1 MYFENSLDDCICS
14 QLIVFIL
21 FFIFLMMIWVFFC
34 HQTTQTTVMNSNL
47 NPEWNEELML
57 SVPQDHGPVKLVS
70 LFSILSHIHFHNDEN
85 NFFYLLNF
93 HIEESV

>member
-1 MYFENSLDDCICS
+1 MLSVNS
-14 QLIVFIL
+14 FY
-21 FFIFLMMIWVFFC
+21 FIFHIFDDDMGIFC